1 MTMEGADRH
10 TVYVRRVRI
19 DVRRNTLTLDLHE
32 NGEPS
37 ERSIVEGEGVLD
49 IGMRGRLIGLEIE
62 GIYAAVTDPDR
73 PADELARSATI
84 PVSLIA
90 GESGAVSAIEFARH
104 GPDYEITFPSGNECW
119 RQSGADVETCAEVQP
134 AAE

>member
-1 MTMEGADRH
+1 MMEGADQH

-32 NGEPS
+32 NS
-37 ERSIVEGEGVLD
+37 EQPERPVAEGEGVLD

-84 PVSLIA
+84 PVSLVV

-104 GPDYEITFPSGNECW
+104 GPDHEITFPSGNECW
-119 RQSGADVETCAEVQP
+119 WQSGADVETCAEMQP
-134 AAE
+134 AAD